1 VRRYLALA
9 CAPLIAAASLSPQ
22 SAAAPAS
29 SPRLARIPPLVL
41 WAWERPEDL
50 RNLDARV
57 GIAFLSQTITLAD
70 GSMRIAPRRQRLR
83 VAPAHALIAVT
94 RIESPAPPAALDDEH
109 LAAAAQAVAATA
121 LLPQVVGVQVDFDA
135 VRSERPLYADLLR
148 RVRARL
154 GHGVPLSITA
164 LASWCAGDRW
174 LAALDADE
182 AVAMMFRLGPVNE
195 PYRAIAS
202 SRAAAADECG
212 AVGVSLDE
220 PMPLRREG
228 RRVYVF
234 NPAPWT
240 MAAIDAAQAVAR

>member
-9 CAPLIAAASLSPQ
+9 CAGVIAAASLSPP

-29 SPRLARIPPLVL
+29 PRLARVPPLVL

-57 GIAFLSQTITLAD
+57 GIAFLAQTITLAD
-70 GSMRIAPRRQRLR
+70 GTLTAAPRRQRLR

-109 LAAAAQAVAATA
+109 LAVAAASIAATA
-121 LLPQVVGVQVDFDA
+121 SLPQVVGVQVDFDA
-135 VRSERPLYADLLR
+135 VRSERALYAGLVR

-154 GHGVPLSITA
+154 GDDVPLSITA

-174 LAALDADE
+174 LSALAADE
-182 AVAMMFRLGPVNE
+182 AVAMMFRLGPINE
-195 PYRAIAS
+195 PYRALAS
-202 SRAAAADECG
+202 SRADAAEECG

-220 PMPLRREG
+220 PMPLRPGG

-240 MAAIDAAQAVAR
+240 AESIRAATEVAR